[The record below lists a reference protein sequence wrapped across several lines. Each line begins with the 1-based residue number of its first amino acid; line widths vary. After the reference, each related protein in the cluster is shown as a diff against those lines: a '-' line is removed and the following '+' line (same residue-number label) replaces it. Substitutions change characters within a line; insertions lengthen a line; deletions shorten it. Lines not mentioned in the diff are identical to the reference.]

1 MTETL
6 VIQAVTGL
14 LAAGVGSF
22 SSYKLLEWR
31 QGKLEA
37 RVDLIEKDKLDA
49 TLCIERRATCDP
61 CRKRMDSVITTQ
73 DQVIHCVNKYV
84 DDCRVGVK

>member
-6 VIQAVTGL
+6 LIQAITGL

-31 QGKLEA
+31 QGKLEE
-37 RVDLIEKDKLDA
+37 RVSIIEKTKMDEDRCK
-49 TLCIERRATCDP
+49 ERRAVCDP
-61 CRKRMDSVITTQ
+61 CRKKVDSIVATQ

-84 DDCRVGVK
+84 DDCKVGVK